1 MSAPIPNFN
10 DVLLYLPFNGANG
23 STTFTDR
30 SDNTLTVSA
39 FGTAA
44 HSSVRSKGY
53 TTSLY
58 LPGSAGPGS
67 YLHVN
72 PLCAVVA
79 PLSSFTIEGWF
90 YQQSAIG
97 SQDTMF
103 GFHGPTGNTNKMV
116 VADGI
121 VYGDATNI
129 PTTTGFTKAA
139 VGTWF
144 HIAAVRTATHWT
156 FYRDGSLLFSMA
168 TGGAN
173 NIGATDRFSIGQ
185 DWDTSDTTPTDLWH
199 GNVQDFIVTNGAKYT
214 AAFTP
219 PARALGAIGGT
230 VLDDAGAPAV
240 RRVTAF
246 TRDAR
251 AWLRTTLSDPTTGAY
266 TIGDLLAGHPHA
278 VLAFDDEAGTVY
290 PDLLLR
296 VEPV

>member
-1 MSAPIPNFN
+1 MSAPIPNFS

-30 SDNTLTVSA
+30 SDAPLAVSA

-53 TTSLY
+53 ATSLY
-58 LPGSAGPGS
+58 LPGSGGS

-72 PLCAVVA
+72 PLCAKLA
-79 PLSSFTIEGWF
+79 PLSSFTIEAWF

-97 SQDTMF
+97 AQDTMF

-121 VYGDATNI
+121 FYGDATNI

-144 HIAAVRTATHWT
+144 HMAALRTPTHWT
-156 FYRDGSLLFSMA
+156 FYKDGALLASLA
-168 TGGAN
+168 AGGAN

-185 DWDTSDTTPTDLWH
+185 EWDTNATTPTDLWH
-199 GNVQDFIVTNGAKYT
+199 GNVQDLIVTNGAKYT

-219 PARALGAIGGT
+219 PARALGEIIGT
-230 VLDDAGAPAV
+230 VLDDTEAPTQ
-240 RRVTAF
+240 RRVTAL

-278 VLAFDDEAGTVY
+278 VLAFDDDAGLVHH
-290 PDLLLR
+290 DLMLR
-296 VEPV
+296 VVPE